1 MTLRWALVGLLF
13 LASVLNY
20 VDRQTLAIL
29 APTIQKDLGMTDP
42 QYAMV
47 NNFFLVA
54 YTISYLVSGRLTD
67 KLGPRKALALY
78 ISFWSVANML
88 TGLSRSLASLS
99 AFRFLL
105 GLGEAGNWTTAPKLV
120 SEWFSAKE
128 RGLAIGLYTLGAT
141 IGATIAPPLILWLA
155 STGHWQNAFFATG
168 AAGLL
173 WLIPWLL
180 VYKSNLSPSPS
191 PGRSYFTGKGEPEEE
206 SSDSPRRVPACG
218 WGVRGEEA
226 WQVVLALLLARLLT
240 DPLWYFIQSWFAK
253 YLVAERGLT
262 QQQVSITWV
271 VFLAADFGA
280 IGGGWLSG
288 VLIKRGM
295 PTVAGRLRVMLFCA
309 CLTPLTALIA
319 LAPTVNGAL
328 VFAMIVTLAH
338 MAWMINGSTLVTD
351 LIPKDKLATV
361 FGLVAAG
368 STLGGLLMN
377 SLVGNTVGAF
387 GYRPTFF
394 ALSGLHLCAFAL
406 LSIALKK
413 K

>member
-1 MTLRWALVGLLF
+1 MLRWVLVGLLF

-29 APTIQKDLGMTDP
+29 APTIQKELGMSDP
-42 QYAMV
+42 QYATV

-67 KLGPRKALALY
+67 KLGPRTALALY

-88 TGLSRSLASLS
+88 TGLARSVAMLS

-168 AAGLL
+168 AAGLV

-180 VYKSNLSPSPS
+180 VCPRTTVAPAEPLAPAQQ
-191 PGRSYFTGKGEPEEE
+191 GEGK
-206 SSDSPRRVPACG
+206 V
-218 WGVRGEEA
+218 A
-226 WQVVLALLLARLLT
+226 WQVVLGLLLARLLT
-240 DPLWYFIQSWFAK
+240 DPLWYFIQSWLAK
-253 YLVAERGLT
+253 YLVAERELT

-271 VFLAADFGA
+271 VFLAADIGA

-295 PTVAGRLRVMLFCA
+295 PTVAGRLRVMLVCA
-309 CLTPLTALIA
+309 CLTPFTALIA
-319 LAPTVNGAL
+319 LAPSVNGAL
-328 VFAMIVTLAH
+328 AFAMVATLAH

>member
-42 QYAMV
+42 EYAAV

-88 TGLSRSLASLS
+88 TGLARSLASLS

-120 SEWFSAKE
+120 SEWFTAKE
-128 RGLAIGLYTLGAT
+128 RGLAVGIYTLGAT

-180 VYKSNLSPSPS
+180 VYRN
-191 PGRSYFTGKGEPEEE
+191 
-206 SSDSPRRVPACG
+206 
-218 WGVRGEEA
+218 
-226 WQVVLALLLARLLT
+226 
-240 DPLWYFIQSWFAK
+240 
-253 YLVAERGLT
+253 
-262 QQQVSITWV
+262 
-271 VFLAADFGA
+271 
-280 IGGGWLSG
+280 
-288 VLIKRGM
+288 
-295 PTVAGRLRVMLFCA
+295 
-309 CLTPLTALIA
+309 
-319 LAPTVNGAL
+319 AP
-328 VFAMIVTLAH
+328 
-338 MAWMINGSTLVTD
+338 
-351 LIPKDKLATV
+351 P
-361 FGLVAAG
+361 
-368 STLGGLLMN
+368 
-377 SLVGNTVGAF
+377 
-387 GYRPTFF
+387 P
-394 ALSGLHLCAFAL
+394 
-406 LSIALKK
+406 
-413 K
+413 

>member
-1 MTLRWALVGLLF
+1 MLRWTLVGLLF

-29 APTIQKDLGMTDP
+29 APTIQKDLGMSDP
-42 QYAMV
+42 QYATV

-54 YTISYLVSGRLTD
+54 YTISYLLSGRLTD

-78 ISFWSVANML
+78 LSFWSVANLL
-88 TGLSRSLASLS
+88 TGLARSVASLS

-120 SEWFSAKE
+120 AEWFAAKE
-128 RGLAIGLYTLGAT
+128 RGLAVGLYTLGAT

-155 STGHWQNAFFATG
+155 ATGHWQNAFFVTG

-173 WLIPWLL
+173 WLVPWLL
-180 VYKSNLSPSPS
+180 ICPPLTPA
-191 PGRSYFTGKGEPEEE
+191 GRGDNAEEDSD
-206 SSDSPRRVPACG
+206 SSDSLRPGTPRSEG
-218 WGVRGEEA
+218 GGVRGA
-226 WQVVLALLLARLLT
+226 VVVGLLLARLLT
-240 DPLWYFIQSWFAK
+240 DPLWYFIQSWLAK

-262 QQQVSITWV
+262 PQQVSVTWV

-288 VLIKRGM
+288 VLIKRGL
-295 PTVAGRLRVMLFCA
+295 PTVAGRLRVMLLCA
-309 CLTPLTALIA
+309 CLTPLTAFIA

-328 VFAMIVTLAH
+328 AAAMVVTLAH

-351 LIPKDKLATV
+351 LIPQEKLATV
-361 FGLVAAG
+361 FGVVAAG
-368 STLGGLLMN
+368 STLGGMVMN
-377 SLVGNTVGAF
+377 SLVGNTVGAL

-394 ALSGLHLCAFAL
+394 ALSGLHLIAFVI
-406 LSIALKK
+406 LSTTLKRK
-413 K
+413 